1 VITPPGGTSVVKGGN
16 FCQAE
21 GPLPF
26 DPDKANDKADITL
39 DVTGGAPTPTGS
51 LTSGS
56 GGSAGGS
63 SSTGGVGT
71 TNGGTLAAT
80 GSSTLPITG
89 VGGPSTVALS
99 HEGGAE
105 LGPDL
110 SGAFGA
116 ARSS

>member
-1 VITPPGGTSVVKGGN
+1 VALSTEPR
-16 FCQAE
+16 
-21 GPLPF
+21 PF

-56 GGSAGGS
+56 GGSAGGRRCRDDERRHP
-63 SSTGGVGT
+63 
-71 TNGGTLAAT
+71 
-80 GSSTLPITG
+80 GSDRLLVTADHGCRAL
-89 VGGPSTVALS
+89 STVALS